1 MMLVWLINQVRLKIL
16 SVLAMKNMCFLI
28 LKDVSKFK
36 APTIVCAGIAI
47 SEIIIK
53 FAFYF
58 NKVKNGNKNY

>member
-1 MMLVWLINQVRLKIL
+1 
-16 SVLAMKNMCFLI
+16 MKNMCFLI

-53 FAFYF
+53 FAFL

>member
-1 MMLVWLINQVRLKIL
+1 
-16 SVLAMKNMCFLI
+16 MKNMCFLI

-53 FAFYF
+53 FAFTSIR
-58 NKVKNGNKNY
+58 

>member
-1 MMLVWLINQVRLKIL
+1 
-16 SVLAMKNMCFLI
+16 MKNMCFLI

-36 APTIVCAGIAI
+36 ATTIAYAGIAV

-58 NKVKNGNKNY
+58 NKVKNENKNY

>member
-1 MMLVWLINQVRLKIL
+1 
-16 SVLAMKNMCFLI
+16 MKNMCFLI

-36 APTIVCAGIAI
+36 APTIVCTGIAI

-53 FAFYF
+53 FAF

>member
-1 MMLVWLINQVRLKIL
+1 MN
-16 SVLAMKNMCFLI
+16 NMCFLI

-36 APTIVCAGIAI
+36 ATTIAYAGIAV

>member
-1 MMLVWLINQVRLKIL
+1 
-16 SVLAMKNMCFLI
+16 MKNMCFLI

-36 APTIVCAGIAI
+36 APTIVCAGIVI

-53 FAFYF
+53 FAF

>member
-1 MMLVWLINQVRLKIL
+1 
-16 SVLAMKNMCFLI
+16 MCFLI
-28 LKDVSKFK
+28 LKDVFKFK
-36 APTIVCAGIAI
+36 AITIAYAGIAI

>member
-1 MMLVWLINQVRLKIL
+1 
-16 SVLAMKNMCFLI
+16 MKNMCFLI
-28 LKDVSKFK
+28 LKDVSKFI
-36 APTIVCAGIAI
+36 ATTIAYAGIAV

>member
-1 MMLVWLINQVRLKIL
+1 
-16 SVLAMKNMCFLI
+16 MKNMCFLI
-28 LKDVSKFK
+28 LKDVSKIK
-36 APTIVCAGIAI
+36 ATTIAYAGIAV

>member
-1 MMLVWLINQVRLKIL
+1 
-16 SVLAMKNMCFLI
+16 MKSMCFLI